1 MIRLAA
7 RGRSAVGTKNR
18 VQPPIFMS
26 TLIENTALTSHENRL
41 AVPIFRRTHLYNGL
55 LWAAVVFV
63 LVAVLAP
70 ALAAADRKPPPW
82 EKPIQVGRYL
92 YLQNCSVCHEINKAE
107 TKKLGPS
114 LFRLFQNE
122 KLPFSGGKPSV
133 EYVRIKTQFGGDVMP
148 PFVNKLSADQINKI
162 IAYIQTKK

>member
-1 MIRLAA
+1 MIRL
-7 RGRSAVGTKNR
+7 
-18 VQPPIFMS
+18 
-26 TLIENTALTSHENRL
+26 
-41 AVPIFRRTHLYNGL
+41 
-55 LWAAVVFV
+55 WAALSFV
-63 LVAVLAP
+63 LSAALAP

-92 YLQNCSVCHEINKAE
+92 YLQNWSVCHEINKAE

-133 EYVRIKTQFGGDVMP
+133 EYVRFKTQFGGDVMP
-148 PFVNKLSADQINKI
+148 AFASKLTPDQISKI
-162 IAYIQTKK
+162 IAYIQTQK

>member
-1 MIRLAA
+1 MIRLWA
-7 RGRSAVGTKNR
+7 
-18 VQPPIFMS
+18 P
-26 TLIENTALTSHENRL
+26 L
-41 AVPIFRRTHLYNGL
+41 A
-55 LWAAVVFV
+55 FV
-63 LVAVLAP
+63 LAAALAP

-82 EKPIQVGRYL
+82 EKPLQVGRYL

-148 PFVNKLSADQINKI
+148 AFVNKLTAGQISKI